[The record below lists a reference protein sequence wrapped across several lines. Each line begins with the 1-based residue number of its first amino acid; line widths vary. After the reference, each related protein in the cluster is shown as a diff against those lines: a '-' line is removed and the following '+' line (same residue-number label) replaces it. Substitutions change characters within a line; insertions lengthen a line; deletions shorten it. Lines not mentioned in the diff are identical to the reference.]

1 MVLEVYQNKQ
11 TRTFLLTLPFSNDK
25 VAFPNAVVKL
35 NKLKLLTDEITR
47 EHTLNKRSLEL
58 EEFDKLSESVCLTIG
73 KGKRA
78 RLFIMDKVTLD
89 SDYHYIKNL
98 DTNSC
103 LFSHMKCD
111 EFAHNICSICIEYD
125 KMLLV

>member
-58 EEFDKLSESVCLTIG
+58 E
-73 KGKRA
+73 
-78 RLFIMDKVTLD
+78 
-89 SDYHYIKNL
+89 
-98 DTNSC
+98 
-103 LFSHMKCD
+103 
-111 EFAHNICSICIEYD
+111 
-125 KMLLV
+125 